1 MLPVLVMQ
9 PHAIRV
15 RKPLGAQR
23 KHFVWLETG
32 RHMHGSAAARPFYK
46 VEDSVLHAYQMF
58 QSQVNQRGVKIVSH
72 IKILPGFN
80 SLQAFVQQYN
90 NECNITT
97 LLSYKI
103 TVCMPSEGG
112 FKRGRGKQLLHF
124 QTTTMRSGSSMV
136 FMMAVSLWNSWS
148 SHSSFP
154 YICPG
159 VSVRRTNISV
169 KFSDFQ
175 FIWLSAFVPWYD

>member
-23 KHFVWLETG
+23 KHFVSLETG

-46 VEDSVLHAYQMF
+46 LEDSVLHAYQMF

-80 SLQAFVQQYN
+80 SLQAFVQKYN

-136 FMMAVSLWNSWS
+136 FGSIALEQLIKSRILSVHLPGSICTSHKYQWKFFQLSIHMAFCFCALV
-148 SHSSFP
+148 
-154 YICPG
+154 
-159 VSVRRTNISV
+159 
-169 KFSDFQ
+169 
-175 FIWLSAFVPWYD
+175 